1 MIIIEPCAGLGNKL
15 LGMSSAYAVAQKL
28 NRELI
33 VMWKREVGCNVKAE
47 ELFELPFRVIEIS
60 ENGYS
65 KEPVA
70 HFRGNQL
77 KKKWRA
83 KADRF
88 LECGDVEAIKKQKGY
103 EGLLAVIEKEPV
115 IYIKSFGPLCELDAA
130 SLAFLK
136 PSAGIL
142 QKGEPLFSQ
151 LGAKTV
157 GVHVRRTDHTEA
169 IANSPLSLFADKM
182 RQEMIEVPG
191 TDFFVA
197 TDDEGVKR
205 ELREALPDAKLIFHD
220 SGIIDRNSKEGICDA
235 YIEMLALSRCRK
247 ILGSYNSTFSLLP
260 SYIGDIP
267 LEVVKKD

>member
-1 MIIIEPCAGLGNKL
+1 M
-15 LGMSSAYAVAQKL
+15 
-28 NRELI
+28 
-33 VMWKREVGCNVKAE
+33 
-47 ELFELPFRVIEIS
+47 
-60 ENGYS
+60 
-65 KEPVA
+65 
-70 HFRGNQL
+70 
-77 KKKWRA
+77 
-83 KADRF
+83 
-88 LECGDVEAIKKQKGY
+88 EAIKKQKGY

-182 RQEMIEVPG
+182 RQEMTEVPG

-205 ELREALPDAKLIFHD
+205 ELREASLTAIPKRESATLT
-220 SGIIDRNSKEGICDA
+220 
-235 YIEMLALSRCRK
+235 SRCWPSPDSVR
-247 ILGSYNSTFSLLP
+247 FSEAITAHSACFRPISAIYRLRL
-260 SYIGDIP
+260 
-267 LEVVKKD
+267 

>member
-47 ELFELPFRVIEIS
+47 ELFDLPFRVIEIS

-77 KKKWRA
+77 KRNGA
-83 KADRF
+83 RRQTVF
-88 LECGDVEAIKKQKGY
+88 GVRGCGSDQKQKGY

-182 RQEMIEVPG
+182 RQEMTEVPG
-191 TDFFVA
+191 TDFLWRR
-197 TDDEGVKR
+197 TMKG
-205 ELREALPDAKLIFHD
+205 
-220 SGIIDRNSKEGICDA
+220 
-235 YIEMLALSRCRK
+235 
-247 ILGSYNSTFSLLP
+247 
-260 SYIGDIP
+260 
-267 LEVVKKD
+267 

>member
-1 MIIIEPCAGLGNKL
+1 M
-15 LGMSSAYAVAQKL
+15 
-28 NRELI
+28 
-33 VMWKREVGCNVKAE
+33 
-47 ELFELPFRVIEIS
+47 
-60 ENGYS
+60 
-65 KEPVA
+65 
-70 HFRGNQL
+70 
-77 KKKWRA
+77 
-83 KADRF
+83 
-88 LECGDVEAIKKQKGY
+88 EAIKKQKGY

-182 RQEMIEVPG
+182 RQEMTEVLG

>member
-1 MIIIEPCAGLGNKL
+1 M
-15 LGMSSAYAVAQKL
+15 
-28 NRELI
+28 
-33 VMWKREVGCNVKAE
+33 
-47 ELFELPFRVIEIS
+47 
-60 ENGYS
+60 
-65 KEPVA
+65 
-70 HFRGNQL
+70 
-77 KKKWRA
+77 
-83 KADRF
+83 
-88 LECGDVEAIKKQKGY
+88 EAIKKQKGY

-142 QKGEPLFSQ
+142 QKGESLFSQ

-182 RQEMIEVPG
+182 RQEMTEVPG